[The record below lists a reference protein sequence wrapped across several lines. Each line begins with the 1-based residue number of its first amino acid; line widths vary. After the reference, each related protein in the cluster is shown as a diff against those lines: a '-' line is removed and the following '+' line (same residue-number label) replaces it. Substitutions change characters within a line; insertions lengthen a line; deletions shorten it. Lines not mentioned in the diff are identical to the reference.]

1 MSEEILYTLSSIA
14 EKIENVGRPD
24 TGASAKKVFKK
35 SFYGSDSE
43 EVIYTLLEISSRV
56 RHDMTHVAYALFVD
70 YRYRVLSGG
79 EARAHRVFM
88 TAYTLYEAIKEAVE
102 YVEENGLVFATD
114 LRREIEKDSLGPT
127 DIYDP
132 W

>member
-1 MSEEILYTLSSIA
+1 MSEEILYALSDIS
-14 EKIENVGRPD
+14 EKIGNIGRPD

-35 SFYGSDSE
+35 TLYGPDSE
-43 EVIYTLLEISSRV
+43 EVIYTLLEISSPV
-56 RHDMTHVAYALFVD
+56 RYDMTHVAYALFVD
-70 YRYRVLSGG
+70 YRYRLLSGG
-79 EARAHRVFM
+79 ETRSHRVFM
-88 TAYTLYEAIKEAVE
+88 TAHTQYEAIKEAVE

-114 LRREIEKDSLGPT
+114 LKREVEKDNLGPA